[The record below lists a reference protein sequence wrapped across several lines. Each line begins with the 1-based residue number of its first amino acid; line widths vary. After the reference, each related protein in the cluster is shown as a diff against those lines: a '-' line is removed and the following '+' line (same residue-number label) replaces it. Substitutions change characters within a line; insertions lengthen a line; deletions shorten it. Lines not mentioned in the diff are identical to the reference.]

1 MGLCGARGVG
11 DPEQDAKSSEIEKQ
25 LQADKKAS
33 KTVHKLL
40 LLGSGESGKTTIAK
54 QMKILYLNGFDASEV
69 AAFRHVIHSNV
80 LVSMRNI
87 TRAAARLGFQ
97 VSEDNRCRAELIS
110 SDKSLTELNLTPQ
123 FADACKALWNDPAI
137 KNTYE
142 RRSEFQLF
150 DSAAYFFDA
159 LDRITDPNYHPT
171 NLDILYARARTSGIV
186 ETVFTTSGNTFR
198 LVDVGGQRSERKKW
212 IHCFEGV
219 VCLLFVVSL
228 SEYDQNLIECE
239 GVNRMHESVILFDE
253 ICKCQWFAPTPII
266 LFLNKDDI
274 FREKITKIDLKVCFP
289 EYTGGCHYK
298 PAARFIKD
306 KFRAL
311 AVTQHKEIYPHF
323 TTSTNTEN
331 IQFVFNAVQD
341 IILRKV
347 GSDAGII

>member
-1 MGLCGARGVG
+1 MGNCGSAKDVDPQAAAR
-11 DPEQDAKSSEIEKQ
+11 SNEIEKQ
-25 LQADKKAS
+25 LLQDKKAT

-54 QMKILYLNGFDASEV
+54 QMKILYLNGFDSSEV

-87 TRAAARLGFQ
+87 TRAAARLGLQ
-97 VSEDNRCRAELIS
+97 VSEENKPRAELIS
-110 SDKSLTELNLTPQ
+110 SDRSLTELTLTPQ
-123 FADACKALWNDPAI
+123 FADACKALWQDPAI
-137 KNTYE
+137 KAAYV
-142 RRSEFQLF
+142 RRNEFQLF
-150 DSAAYFFDA
+150 DSAAYFFDS
-159 LDRITDPNYHPT
+159 LDRLTEPNYSPNNT
-171 NLDILYARARTSGIV
+171 DILFARARTSGIV
-186 ETVFTTSGNTFR
+186 ETVFSTNGNTFR

-219 VCLLFVVSL
+219 VGLMFVVSL
-228 SEYDQNLIECE
+228 SEFDQNLIECE

-253 ICKCQWFAPTPII
+253 ICKCQWFVRTPIV

-274 FREKITKIDLKVCFP
+274 FREKIGKVDLKVCFP
-289 EYTGGCHYK
+289 EYSGGCHYK

-311 AVTQHKEIYPHF
+311 AVSQHKDIYPHF
-323 TTSTNTEN
+323 TTSTNTDN